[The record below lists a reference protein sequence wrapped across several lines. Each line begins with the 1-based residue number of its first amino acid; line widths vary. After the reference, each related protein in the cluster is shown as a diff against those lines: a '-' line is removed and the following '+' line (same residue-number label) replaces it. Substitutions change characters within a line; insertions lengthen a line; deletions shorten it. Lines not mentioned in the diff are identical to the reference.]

1 MKMHAFVSNWCNPAA
16 CFALLAIMFMIPS
29 ATRAQWKATV
39 GAQSEDLGR
48 QVLAFLPNE
57 IWIHQGDTITW
68 VFAAAEIHTV
78 SFLLPGQ
85 VRLPFQAGC
94 PGFVAGDSAIV
105 DGKSCVTT
113 NAPPTGGPNF
123 TVTFTNA
130 GNYKLVC
137 LVHQN
142 MTGVIHVLAANAK
155 LPHDQAYYDEVAAR
169 EAEQLLSQ
177 AARND
182 DNEEEHHHSGHVTAG
197 RGKVLATGGGSETVS
212 VMRFM
217 EDKTV
222 IHAGDTVEWTNDD
235 PITPHTITFGAEP
248 QGNPTPPSANVKTDA
263 DGGLHATISS
273 TSDNVHSGFIVAAP
287 QERIGLAQAPIGTTH
302 FRVTFTKAGK
312 YPYICVLHDDLGMKG
327 VMVVLP

>member
-1 MKMHAFVSNWCNPAA
+1 MHSFVSNWRNRAA
-16 CFALLAIMFMIPS
+16 QLALLVLALALPKPAM
-29 ATRAQWKATV
+29 AQWKATV

-57 IWIHQGDTITW
+57 IWIHEGDTITW
-68 VFAAAEIHTV
+68 VFATDEIHTV

-113 NAPPTGGPNF
+113 SAPPTGGPNF
-123 TVTFTNA
+123 AVTFTKA

-137 LVHQN
+137 LVHEN
-142 MTGVIHVLAANAK
+142 MTGVVHVLAANAK
-155 LPHDQAYYDEVAAR
+155 LPHDQGYYDEVAAR

-182 DNEEEHHHSGHVTAG
+182 DNEEQHHHSGHVTVG

-248 QGNPTPPSANVKTDA
+248 QGNPTPPSANVKPDA

-273 TSDNVHSGFIVAAP
+273 TSDNVHSGFIIAAP
-287 QERIGLAQAPIGTTH
+287 QERIGLPQAPIGTTH

-327 VMVVLP
+327 VIVVLP